1 LVAPL
6 EVSRCEEL
14 ALAGA
19 NGDSEAR
26 KRLVEYL
33 WPFWINRVRTRNGI
47 RTLAQAEDHVHNVVA
62 RLVQKVLDP
71 EVLRSYARFRES
83 APGVNFVQWLHT
95 VTDNEALDYFRSIA
109 GRASGARDTDSG
121 PSAKLLLNEF
131 ATSPLLE
138 ELGVRPPNTELQT
151 AQELL
156 TFAQNRLPSD
166 QLRAI
171 TLWIQG
177 ATDEEA
183 ALQLNLPDEQCRA
196 LRRAAVARLRR
207 EFAPD
212 GLGD

>member
-6 EVSRCEEL
+6 DVSRCEEL

-19 NGDSEAR
+19 TDSNAR
-26 KRLVEYL
+26 KQLVEYL
-33 WPFWINRVRTRNGI
+33 WPFWINRVRTRKGI

-62 RLVQKVLDP
+62 RLVQKTLDP
-71 EVLRSYARFRES
+71 EVLRSYARFRDLV
-83 APGVNFVQWLHT
+83 PDVNFVRWMHT
-95 VTDNEALDYFRSIA
+95 VTDNEARDYFRSIV
-109 GRASGARDTDSG
+109 GRASTSRDADA

-156 TFAQNRLPSD
+156 MFAQKKLPND

-183 ALQLNLPDEQCRA
+183 AMQLGLSDEKCRA

-212 GLGD
+212 GFDD